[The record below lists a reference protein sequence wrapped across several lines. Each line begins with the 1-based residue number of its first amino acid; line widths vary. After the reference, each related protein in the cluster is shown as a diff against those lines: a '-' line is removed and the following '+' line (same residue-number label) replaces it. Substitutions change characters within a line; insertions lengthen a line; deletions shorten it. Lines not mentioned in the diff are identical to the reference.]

1 MSIHYKVLGEGFPV
15 VMIHGWTL
23 DHRMM
28 MGCMEPVFA
37 TRDGWKRIYLDLPG
51 MGASD
56 SPEHIQNS
64 DDMLNEVLRL
74 LDNLIPNSSF
84 LLCGQSYG
92 GYISL
97 GIAHLR
103 KDLLRG
109 ICLIAPKVLTDNE
122 KLRRPEKQM
131 LKQDS
136 ALMASLTPQD
146 AEDFAE
152 YAVIQG
158 PTEWSRFQQNILSGA
173 RVADN
178 EFLARIRQNGYG
190 ISFKPEIGDPLEI
203 PALVVTG
210 RQDHVTGY
218 ENQFQ
223 LMERFPR
230 GTFAVLDMAGHNL
243 QIERPM
249 VFEAFIH
256 DWLDRIEL
264 TQEENTN
271 AVYSA

>member
-1 MSIHYKVLGEGFPV
+1 MSIHYTVLGEGFPV

-122 KLRRPEKQM
+122 KLRRPEKQV

-218 ENQFQ
+218 ENQFK